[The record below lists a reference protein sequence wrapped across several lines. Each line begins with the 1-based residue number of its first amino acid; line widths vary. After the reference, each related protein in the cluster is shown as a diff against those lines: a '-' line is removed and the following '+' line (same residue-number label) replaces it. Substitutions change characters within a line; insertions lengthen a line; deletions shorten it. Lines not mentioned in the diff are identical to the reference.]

1 MSSAATPPA
10 PATRP
15 ALGRAKLKYLYPG
28 WYAVVMGLTG
38 LSLAWHRAVPVLD
51 DAAGAVALVL
61 GALSALVF
69 VLLLA
74 LTALRGLRHADAWR
88 EDRAHPVRHTFI
100 AALPI
105 AALLVATVAVALLG
119 PSLPALGLWWVGSLG
134 QLAVTVWV
142 LGRWWGKPVWAT
154 LTPAL
159 FIPVVGN
166 VLVPLAGVPL
176 GQGAWAAA
184 QFGVGLLFWPVV
196 LVLLMVRV
204 LQAGA
209 WPERLAP
216 TVFITI
222 APPAVVALSALQ
234 FNAPPPLLWMLWG
247 MALFSALW
255 SATLLKRIAA
265 LPFGMPHWGMSFPL
279 AALAALTLALSARP
293 EAPMGLGALGL
304 ALLALASLLV
314 VALVLAT
321 LRGLRDGSLLAPEPV
336 APLVAAPGASAPGG
350 IRT

>member
-1 MSSAATPPA
+1 MPAAAPPA
-10 PATRP
+10 S
-15 ALGRAKLKYLYPG
+15 LLKFLYPG
-28 WYAVVMGLTG
+28 WFSVVMGLTG
-38 LSLAWHRAVPVLD
+38 LSLAWHRAVPVLQ
-51 DAAGAVALVL
+51 DAAGAVSLVL
-61 GALSALVF
+61 GGVAGVVF
-69 VLLLA
+69 ALLLV
-74 LTALRGLRHADAWR
+74 LTLLRGWRHAEAWR
-88 EDRAHPVRHTFI
+88 EDRQHPVRHTFI

-105 AALLVATVAVALLG
+105 AAMLVATVAVALFG
-119 PSLPALGLWWVGSLG
+119 PGLPALALWWAGSLG
-134 QLAVTVWV
+134 QLFVTVWV

-166 VLVPLAGVPL
+166 VLAPLAGVPL
-176 GQGAWAAA
+176 GQGAWSAA
-184 QFGVGLLFWPVV
+184 QFGIGLLFWPVV

-234 FNAPPPLLWMLWG
+234 FEAPPLLLWMLWG

-255 SATLLKRIAA
+255 SATLLRRIAA

-279 AALAALTLALSARP
+279 AALAALTLVLAGRP
-293 EAPMGLGALGL
+293 EAPAGLSALGL

-336 APLVAAPGASAPGG
+336 APLVAAAPAPVAGAAAPAAGLPASRG
-350 IRT
+350 